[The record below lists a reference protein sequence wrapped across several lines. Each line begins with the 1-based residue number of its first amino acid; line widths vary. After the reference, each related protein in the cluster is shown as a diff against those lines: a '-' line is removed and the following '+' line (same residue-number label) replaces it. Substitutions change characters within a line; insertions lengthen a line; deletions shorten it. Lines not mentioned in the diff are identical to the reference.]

1 MWPGRLDT
9 EVALT
14 RAFTKVIQ
22 QGQGHQKL
30 PVGLAIDICQGVK
43 VRCAEAAQRHIDDFQ
58 KHGVIGAQ
66 TGQNVTSLG
75 SRDKRGKRR

>member
-1 MWPGRLDT
+1 MGSGRLDT

-14 RAFTKVIQ
+14 RAFAKMIQ
-22 QGQGHQKL
+22 HGQGHQKL
-30 PVGLAIDICQGVK
+30 PVGLGIDIGQCVK
-43 VRCAEAAQRHIDDFQ
+43 VRDAEAPQRRIDDFQ

-66 TGQNVTSLG
+66 TGQNVNSLG